1 MSCFI
6 IAEAGVNHNG
16 SLDLA
21 LRLVEAASE
30 AGADAVKFQTFCA
43 DELVVPGAEK
53 AAYQKDRT
61 GNGDQYGMLKQLEL
75 SVDDYEVIVK
85 RCNQLGIEFMS
96 TAFDICSLDL
106 LVRLGVRRLKIPSGE
121 ITNFPLIRAHAQ
133 KNLPIILST
142 GMSTLTEVSDAVDA
156 ITDELGPDP
165 DLTLLHCT
173 SNYPTPLQDVH
184 LNAMHTLKNEF
195 GFPVG
200 YSDHTQGILAALAAV
215 SAGAEVI
222 EKHLTLDR
230 KLPGPD
236 HEASVEPDEMHNL
249 VNSIRDIEL
258 LLGSHE
264 KRPTAAELPILSLVR
279 RSVFVCRHIAAGDR
293 LSGEN
298 LVLLRPGTGIP
309 PRDLDRVIGCL
320 AKVDMEPGRRL
331 DWSDLDTTN
340 SSQL

>member
-21 LRLVEAASE
+21 LRLVEAASVT
-30 AGADAVKFQTFCA
+30 GADAVKFQTFSA
-43 DELVVPGAEK
+43 DKLVAHGVEK
-53 AAYQKDRT
+53 AEYQKDQT

-75 SVDDYEVIVK
+75 SVSDYEEIVK

-96 TAFDICSLDL
+96 TAFDSESLDL

-121 ITNFPLIRAHAQ
+121 ITNIPLIRAHAQ

-142 GMSTLTEVSDAVDA
+142 GMSTLAEVSDAVDV
-156 ITDELGPDP
+156 IIKELGSNA

-173 SNYPTPLQDVH
+173 SSYPTPLQDVH
-184 LNAMHTLKNEF
+184 LNAMLTLKSEF

-200 YSDHTQGILAALAAV
+200 YSDHTQGTLAALAAV
-215 SAGAEVI
+215 SAGGEVI

-230 KLPGPD
+230 ELPGPD
-236 HEASVEPDEMHNL
+236 HKASIDSNDMRNL
-249 VNSIRDIEL
+249 VKSIRDIEL

-264 KRPTAAELPILSLVR
+264 KRPTEAERPILAIVR
-279 RSVFVCRHIAAGDR
+279 RSIFLRREISVGDKIFR
-293 LSGEN
+293 DDLIM
-298 LVLLRPGTGIP
+298 LRPGTGIP
-309 PRDLDRVIGCL
+309 PCDLDQVVGCM
-320 AKVDMEPGRRL
+320 AKVNMGSGHMLAWE
-331 DWSDLDTTN
+331 DLDATNTTE
-340 SSQL
+340 